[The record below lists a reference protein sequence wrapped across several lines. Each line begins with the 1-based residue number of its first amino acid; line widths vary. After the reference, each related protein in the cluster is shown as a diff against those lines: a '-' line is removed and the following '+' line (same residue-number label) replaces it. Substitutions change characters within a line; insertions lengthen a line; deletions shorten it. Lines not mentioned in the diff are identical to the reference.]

1 MEFRFIPHQRN
12 RAAHL
17 LAEEGKRFG
26 DPRFWIEEAP
36 RTVEV
41 EVEKDRRVMQG
52 MIIFGTPMWS
62 NLKERDGRN
71 RQDAI
76 VTGNGEIRCLISWL
90 TQNEGKSRLN
100 SCCLTQ

>member
-1 MEFRFIPHQRN
+1 MEELGFQEVVVKGNALAVIKKLRALEEDKSTISVLVKEIKFRPDNFESMEFRFIPHQRN

-52 MIIFGTPMWS
+52 
-62 NLKERDGRN
+62 RD
-71 RQDAI
+71 
-76 VTGNGEIRCLISWL
+76 
-90 TQNEGKSRLN
+90 
-100 SCCLTQ
+100 